1 MKPFVESQKTPKR
14 QQGIAAVEFTI
25 AVPILLMLF
34 IGTAELGKLLYD
46 YNTLSKAQRN
56 GIRYLAAQASAGQAG
71 NAIDNDTYIDNASN
85 LVVYGNLAGIGD
97 PLLEG
102 FTTDDVAFDDPTDDD
117 VRVTV
122 TYDYSPMI
130 FDALPSFGFGTPTT
144 LNFTLSSSI
153 TMRALL

>member
-1 MKPFVESQKTPKR
+1 MKPIFESQKMPKR
-14 QQGIAAVEFTI
+14 QRGLAAVEFTI
-25 AVPILLMLF
+25 AAPILLMLF

-56 GIRYLAAQASAGQAG
+56 GIRYLAAQASPGQTEA
-71 NAIDNDTYIDNASN
+71 AIDNTTFIDNATN
-85 LVVYGNLAGIGD
+85 LVVYGNLAGTGD

-102 FTTDDVAFDDPTDDD
+102 FSTDDVTFDDPTVDD

-130 FDALPSFGFGTPTT
+130 FNAVPSFGFGTPTA